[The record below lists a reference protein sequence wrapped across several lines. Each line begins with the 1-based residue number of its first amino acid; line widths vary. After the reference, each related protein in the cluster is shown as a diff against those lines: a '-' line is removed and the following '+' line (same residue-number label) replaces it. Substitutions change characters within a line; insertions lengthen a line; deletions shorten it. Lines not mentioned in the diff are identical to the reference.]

1 MHIVVVGAGEIGIEL
16 ARRLALRA
24 AVVVV
29 DKRPEALSGVDLLP
43 ETDPAP
49 LTRLP
54 PSGLVGLVGD
64 GSSRLVLK
72 RLKEVER
79 KPPLVAATPDDE
91 VNLEIGRLGRELGF
105 DPILLVQNHVG
116 SKALFDGGSW
126 VTVPRIA
133 LLVDHL
139 ERTMKA
145 SGAVVP
151 VGIGLGRGELL
162 EIRLQRTSPILHR
175 PLRELDPHRWRVA
188 AIFRQDQLIVPT
200 GNSTLEPDDRVL
212 LVGDPEVLPSVSE
225 YLRLGTPEFPRP
237 YGPNVVSLELGRAD
251 EALGLEATALA
262 CACGASRVVR
272 GYPDAPLTPLATD
285 EDLISAPVCK
295 GSTGQSSFPLATSA
309 PGAVAELVKTHH
321 PGVVL
326 TRPAQHGLWRRLR
339 IGLGARA
346 WDATLCDSLRVPVL
360 FGRQTTPYRRLLVTA
375 SGSRLDRAGAELAID
390 VARQLGASLTAL
402 HVAMPVHLTG
412 QDEQA
417 GGEGPLVPIA
427 RLAQLFGLKLASLER
442 QGNPIHEV
450 LAEASRHDL
459 LVLARRQHRRD
470 NAWNPDVALRIVR
483 AAPCSALVITVPT
496 LE

>member
-1 MHIVVVGAGEIGIEL
+1 MHIVIIGAGEIGLEL
-16 ARRLALRA
+16 ARRLAARS

-29 DKRPEALSGVDLLP
+29 DKRPEALAGLELLP
-43 ETDPAP
+43 DTDPAP
-49 LTRLP
+49 IARLP
-54 PSGLVGLVGD
+54 AKGLVGLVGD

-72 RLKEVER
+72 RLREAER
-79 KPPLVAATPDDE
+79 RLPLLAASPDDE

-105 DPILLVQNHVG
+105 DPILLVQNRAG

-126 VTVPRIA
+126 VTVPRTA

-139 ERTMKA
+139 ERTLKA

-200 GNSTLEPDDRVL
+200 GESTLEPDDRVL
-212 LVGDPEVLPSVSE
+212 LVGDPEVLPAVSE

-237 YGPNVVSLELGRAD
+237 YGPNVVSLEPGGSDQELGR
-251 EALGLEATALA
+251 EATALA
-262 CACGASRVVR
+262 CACGAASVVR
-272 GYPDAPLTPLATD
+272 GFPGAPQVPSGAD
-285 EDLISAPVCK
+285 EDLLSAPACK
-295 GSTGQSSFPLATSA
+295 GSTGQATFPLADGA
-309 PGAVAELVKTHH
+309 PGASAALALEHH
-321 PGVVL
+321 AGVVL
-326 TRPAQHGLWRRLR
+326 ARPARPGAWQRLR

-346 WDATLCDSLRVPVL
+346 WDAELCDALRVPVL
-360 FGRQTTPYRRLLVTA
+360 FGRQTMPYRRLLVTA
-375 SGSRLDRAGAELAID
+375 SGSRLDRVGAELAID

-417 GGEGPLVPIA
+417 GGPGPLVPIA
-427 RLAQLFGLKLASLER
+427 RLAQLFGLKLESLER
-442 QGNPIHEV
+442 QGNPIHAV
-450 LAEASRHDL
+450 LEEASRHDL
-459 LVLARRQHRRD
+459 LVLARRQRRRD
-470 NAWNPDVALRIVR
+470 SPWNPDVALRIAR
-483 AAPCSALVITVPT
+483 AARCSTLVITVPAA
-496 LE
+496 E